1 MTGRAFVE
9 ASESL
14 SLHTRDIDFV
24 STGAL
29 DIQSAEDVSVGGKA
43 MRVSSEEG
51 IELSAGTDVS
61 IGAGDDLELHAAGR
75 LSGRVAQGID
85 VVADSMQTQSAQSID
100 VAVGD
105 GVTLS
110 SGGDISASTAD
121 TLDISSRGL
130 QSRVSGDL
138 RSTVGGDALAMIGGD
153 LRVETSGS
161 STAMFGDGLS
171 VSGSSMVVEGGERL
185 VGVAREVSVTGAESV
200 RVGSVGSVVEL
211 SGDGGGDNVEYT
223 MYVWR
228 SSGSFDEY
236 ANVVP
241 VMENAEELIVR
252 SASPGGA
259 RAVSLGGM
267 TVHLELQAAGPDG
280 AWGQVW
286 SSQLGAGSYS
296 LDGLHIRFQRQD
308 VVGVRLGSV
317 PFGNPSFEG
326 WHGAVLHFGRAVGAG
341 SVSVSAAKMLELTSG
356 QAVAVSTEAVSVS
369 AGRSVEVRGQ
379 RRSL

>member
-1 MTGRAFVE
+1 ME

-121 TLDISSRGL
+121 TLDISSRG
-130 QSRVSGDL
+130 SKAACPVICG
-138 RSTVGGDALAMIGGD
+138 ALSEAMH
-153 LRVETSGS
+153 
-161 STAMFGDGLS
+161 
-171 VSGSSMVVEGGERL
+171 
-185 VGVAREVSVTGAESV
+185 
-200 RVGSVGSVVEL
+200 
-211 SGDGGGDNVEYT
+211 
-223 MYVWR
+223 W
-228 SSGSFDEY
+228 
-236 ANVVP
+236 
-241 VMENAEELIVR
+241 
-252 SASPGGA
+252 
-259 RAVSLGGM
+259 
-267 TVHLELQAAGPDG
+267 Q
-280 AWGQVW
+280 
-286 SSQLGAGSYS
+286 
-296 LDGLHIRFQRQD
+296 
-308 VVGVRLGSV
+308 
-317 PFGNPSFEG
+317 
-326 WHGAVLHFGRAVGAG
+326 
-341 SVSVSAAKMLELTSG
+341 
-356 QAVAVSTEAVSVS
+356 
-369 AGRSVEVRGQ
+369 
-379 RRSL
+379 